1 MPLRNHP
8 GPSSPNKDAGKAILT
23 LPAPERSGGRVK
35 HRMSVPGQV
44 LRQEVRCRTLD
55 PKSLV
60 IHEAVNIMRHMNTL
74 AHISPDASIR

>member
-8 GPSSPNKDAGKAILT
+8 GPASPNKDAGKAILT

-35 HRMSVPGQV
+35 HRMVPGQV